1 MFARLANK
9 AHGGLM
15 TDLPQFLFTAL
26 VLVGSPGPNTLS
38 VAAVGAAFGQRRGL
52 RYLAGLTLG
61 MLGVIMAVGTGLS
74 ALVLTLPGIAP
85 IVTGLAIVYFLWLA
99 WRIASAPPMARA
111 APHRNPPHW
120 SEGTLLSLVN
130 PKAYAAMAAVF
141 SGFTLVIDAPFQ
153 DALTKAALL
162 MVTILAVNL
171 CWLFAGSALTRLVRS
186 PAAGRAV
193 NIGFALS
200 LLLAVAATTLL

>member
-1 MFARLANK
+1 
-9 AHGGLM
+9 M

-38 VAAVGAAFGQRRGL
+38 VAAVGAAFGRQRGL

-61 MLGVIMAVGTGLS
+61 MLGVIAVVGTGLS
-74 ALVLTLPGIAP
+74 ALVLTVPGLAP
-85 IVTGLAIVYFLWLA
+85 IITGLAIVYFLWLA
-99 WRIASAPPMARA
+99 WRIASAPPLARA
-111 APHRNPPHW
+111 DPQRRPPHW
-120 SEGTLLSLVN
+120 TEGTLLSLVN

-141 SGFTLVIDAPFQ
+141 SGFTLVVDAPLQ
-153 DALTKAALL
+153 DALTKSTVL
-162 MVTILAVNL
+162 MVTILGVNL
-171 CWLFAGSALTRLVRS
+171 CWLLAGSALTRLVRS

-193 NIGFALS
+193 NIAFALS